1 MNEWVS
7 KLQQNSGERPLEQ
20 APRCRSPFGAGY
32 GMGEPKHG
40 CLRIMQAPALPWE
53 LRVPASRIW
62 RLGFRTAHT
71 QLGIRNNRADVS
83 RGSAAKKKQ
92 PQEDYK
98 WALGFPCPSSA
109 IPVGLGAP
117 SWRGD
122 VPERRLPAATAVPWG
137 ADLQEPAHLLQTMV
151 MGGHPTGSLG
161 CPMCPPVPQR
171 APLPLCPGFP
181 EVDYFQAA
189 AQCVEGA
196 SFSPLQGPH
205 QAVTAKS
212 PEIVVLPRSNAR
224 LQLPQD
230 AQDGPADGT
239 SAAGDF
245 FLAPVSPSPVG
256 FPLLAAQTQPQRWP
270 WWCL

>member
-1 MNEWVS
+1 M
-7 KLQQNSGERPLEQ
+7 
-20 APRCRSPFGAGY
+20 
-32 GMGEPKHG
+32 
-40 CLRIMQAPALPWE
+40 
-53 LRVPASRIW
+53 
-62 RLGFRTAHT
+62 
-71 QLGIRNNRADVS
+71 
-83 RGSAAKKKQ
+83 
-92 PQEDYK
+92 
-98 WALGFPCPSSA
+98 
-109 IPVGLGAP
+109 
-117 SWRGD
+117 
-122 VPERRLPAATAVPWG
+122 
-137 ADLQEPAHLLQTMV
+137 QEPAHLLQTMV
-151 MGGHPTGSLG
+151 MGGHPTGYLG

-230 AQDGPADGT
+230 AQDGPTDGT

-245 FLAPVSPSPVG
+245 FLAPVSPGPVG

>member
-1 MNEWVS
+1 
-7 KLQQNSGERPLEQ
+7 
-20 APRCRSPFGAGY
+20 
-32 GMGEPKHG
+32 
-40 CLRIMQAPALPWE
+40 
-53 LRVPASRIW
+53 
-62 RLGFRTAHT
+62 
-71 QLGIRNNRADVS
+71 
-83 RGSAAKKKQ
+83 
-92 PQEDYK
+92 
-98 WALGFPCPSSA
+98 
-109 IPVGLGAP
+109 
-117 SWRGD
+117 
-122 VPERRLPAATAVPWG
+122 
-137 ADLQEPAHLLQTMV
+137 
-151 MGGHPTGSLG
+151 
-161 CPMCPPVPQR
+161 MCPPVPQR

-245 FLAPVSPSPVG
+245 FLAPVSPGPVG
-256 FPLLAAQTQPQRWP
+256 SPLLAAQTQPQRWP